1 MKRHAMISDRD
12 DRQSMRNIVSV
23 RALVYD
29 NTLIEEGSA

>member
-1 MKRHAMISDRD
+1 MKRHVMISDRD